1 MWRRRGGR
9 ESDPSNA
16 VSVTVAGGAA
26 MGEERG
32 AVVGAGVRVRVRV
45 GVGVG
50 VKGRNRAA

>member
-16 VSVTVAGGAA
+16 VSVTFAGGAA

-32 AVVGAGVRVRVRV
+32 AVVGAGVRV
-45 GVGVG
+45 GVG
-50 VKGRNRAA
+50 VKARNRAA